1 MVAAGP
7 VRAEQEQSRR
17 ALLCWVYRLGH
28 HLRMCASMCAL
39 GSASSNGLG
48 SSGKAGLAA
57 VMGCQGNDRWT
68 DAPQGFSL
76 RAPPSTAAV
85 LGGVQPWLV
94 PTLFELV
101 WHEN

>member
-7 VRAEQEQSRR
+7 VGQSRSG
-17 ALLCWVYRLGH
+17 AGGPFSVGSTDWVITFA
-28 HLRMCASMCAL
+28 CASMCAR

-76 RAPPSTAAV
+76 RAPPSAAAV
-85 LGGVQPWLV
+85 LGGVQP
-94 PTLFELV
+94 
-101 WHEN
+101 